1 MIELAESS
9 NLKPPPESRSAMFIR
24 MPSSNHGGL
33 QLILEIGGQWKMRRN
48 GIVKLLM
55 VLVCLAAAA
64 DAAPI
69 VKQTQVIDP
78 LGADSIMSMPD
89 PEHTAEYYAK
99 MGWLAGG
106 GAQSSLDVSGNWT
119 FELRTLDDKPFGNID
134 LRLYQY
140 GSLVYGVGALRSGLD
155 SQPVSADG
163 SLAETSTL
171 FLGVVLLQ
179 GPELYRFKV
188 GMGDNGVSGSFEAY
202 GPYGMREG
210 IVRGGTNE
218 PRGISPV

>member
-1 MIELAESS
+1 
-9 NLKPPPESRSAMFIR
+9 
-24 MPSSNHGGL
+24 
-33 QLILEIGGQWKMRRN
+33 MRRN
-48 GIVKLLM
+48 GIVKLLL

-69 VKQTQVIDP
+69 VKKTQVIDP
-78 LGADSIMSMPD
+78 LSAESIMSMPD

-99 MGWLAGG
+99 MGWQAEG
-106 GAQSSLDVSGNWT
+106 GAQSSLDVRGNWT

-140 GSLVYGVGALRSGLD
+140 RSLVYGVGALRSGLE
-155 SQPVSADG
+155 SQPVTADG

-171 FLGVVLLQ
+171 YLGVVSIQ
-179 GPELYRFKV
+179 GPELYRLKV
-188 GMGDNGVSGSFEAY
+188 GIGDNGVSGSFEAY
-202 GPYGMREG
+202 GSYGMREG

-218 PRGISPV
+218 PGGFSPFGS